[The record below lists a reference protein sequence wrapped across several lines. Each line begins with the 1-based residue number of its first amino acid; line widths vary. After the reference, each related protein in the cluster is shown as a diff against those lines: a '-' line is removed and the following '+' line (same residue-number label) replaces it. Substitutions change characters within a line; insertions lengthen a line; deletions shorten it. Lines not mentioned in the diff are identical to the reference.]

1 MATPAENAQAL
12 SPALPARDA
21 ASELAA
27 LRHTHEALLYAVSHD
42 LRAPLRH
49 LTSFAPLLRESVQ
62 ALRAGDALAGEE
74 AEQFLGTMEQ
84 ATARLAAMVEALL
97 QLSRVQRATLQPER
111 LDLAALAHEQRERLQ
126 ALAAP
131 RTLAWELPAPAS
143 AWLHADAALLRQLL
157 AVLLDNAV
165 KFTRPCAQARIRIST
180 QALPGGGLRWSVHD
194 NGAGFDATRAQALFG
209 LFQRMHRESEFPG
222 VGGGLA
228 LAHAIVQRHGGHI
241 QAQAA
246 VGQGC
251 TMVVDW
257 PAEIAPFSG
266 AAYAYP
272 VSPRG
277 QKHT

>member
-165 KFTRPCAQARIRIST
+165 KFT
-180 QALPGGGLRWSVHD
+180 
-194 NGAGFDATRAQALFG
+194 
-209 LFQRMHRESEFPG
+209 
-222 VGGGLA
+222 
-228 LAHAIVQRHGGHI
+228 
-241 QAQAA
+241 
-246 VGQGC
+246 
-251 TMVVDW
+251 
-257 PAEIAPFSG
+257 PAPMGNETP
-266 AAYAYP
+266 
-272 VSPRG
+272 
-277 QKHT
+277 

>member
-12 SPALPARDA
+12 SPALPTRDA

-111 LDLAALAHEQRERLQ
+111 LDLAALAHEQRTRLQ

-131 RTLAWELPAPAS
+131 RALAWELPAPAS

-257 PAEIAPFSG
+257 PAQGDRI
-266 AAYAYP
+266 
-272 VSPRG
+272 
-277 QKHT
+277 

>member
-111 LDLAALAHEQRERLQ
+111 LDLAALAHEQRTRLQ

-131 RTLAWELPAPAS
+131 RALAWELPAPAS
-143 AWLHADAALLRQLL
+143 AWLYADAALLRQLL

-165 KFTRPCAQARIRIST
+165 KFTRPCAQAFIRVSA
-180 QALPGGGLRWSVHD
+180 QPLPCGGLRWCVQD
-194 NGAGFDATRAQALFG
+194 NGAGFDAARAQTLFG

-222 VGGGLA
+222 VGAGLA
-228 LAHAIVQRHGGHI
+228 LALAIVQRHGGRI

-251 TMVVDW
+251 AMVVDW
-257 PAEIAPFSG
+257 PAETTP
-266 AAYAYP
+266 
-272 VSPRG
+272 
-277 QKHT
+277 